1 MKERKL
7 ESNNKKRGIPAFF
20 KTPLMY
26 VFLIFGAPIG
36 RKLGLAM
43 NPTTPGQ
50 AGFYVAI
57 SIVICDIVA
66 AFIGYSISTGI
77 DSLLDQKVGR
87 ILLKCFAGVIGFFIY
102 CFILVSIQVG

>member
-1 MKERKL
+1 MKGRKL
-7 ESNNKKRGIPAFF
+7 ESNNKKEIPAFF

-36 RKLGLAM
+36 KKLGLAM

-50 AGFYVAI
+50 AGYYVVI
-57 SIVICDIVA
+57 SIAICDIVA